1 MYERLCVAL
10 DQAGY
15 ISRQF
20 AHYPSLD
27 VDSRIPFVI
36 LRHDVDRYPKTAIRL
51 AEIEH
56 DHGITATYFFRMVP
70 GAFDANVIKRVAKL
84 GMEVGYHYE
93 TLDRAN
99 GDFKHAYEL
108 VKEDLARLRE
118 FGPVVSMAMHGNPLT
133 PYDNRDLWK
142 QYDYREVGIEVAAYL
157 TVDYSRIRYFTD
169 TGRNWDTDR
178 GNLYDKVSQQTAAR
192 LRSTGDL
199 IRFLVESP
207 AHTCVSTHP
216 HRWTNAPILWTY
228 NLMYDRAGNVAKKLI
243 RTVRGGNAR

>member
-1 MYERLCVAL
+1 MFDFSASMYERLCVAL

-108 VKEDLARLRE
+108 VKEDLADG
-118 FGPVVSMAMHGNPLT
+118 FIT
-133 PYDNRDLWK
+133 P
-142 QYDYREVGIEVAAYL
+142 EG
-157 TVDYSRIRYFTD
+157 
-169 TGRNWDTDR
+169 
-178 GNLYDKVSQQTAAR
+178 AAR
-192 LRSTGDL
+192 DYGVMIEEAGSL
-199 IRFLVESP
+199 IPSVE
-207 AHTCVSTHP
+207 
-216 HRWTNAPILWTY
+216 
-228 NLMYDRAGNVAKKLI
+228 
-243 RTVRGGNAR
+243 